1 MRRAATPRWKGQV
14 ALAVAVKSLSREA
27 ITVVGSPTWVRRCGL
42 SQVHRCWCGSACQGR
57 RASWIGSFV
66 GRLQEVMHTFMERVC
81 VKNRRPSPRRV
92 WLPAAT
98 RPTILHWES
107 CNDCC
112 TQKFGSHTRSQLFPK
127 MECFSD
133 LDVNLYKLWHLYL
146 TIYISQYT
154 YCLFNVHLVEVYAG
168 LLRYSGYAGLI
179 MLLSLVYAKI
189 RYVEDKKVH
198 LLQERMATRFTDV
211 ISGLSVS
218 WAPKP
223 ESSIVKLQNRQQCLR
238 YCWYAQPKLDGS
250 DFPTS
255 M

>member
-1 MRRAATPRWKGQV
+1 MELKPKED
-14 ALAVAVKSLSREA
+14 KDEDEE
-27 ITVVGSPTWVRRCGL
+27 GSDAKVEGTGPSVLVR
-42 SQVHRCWCGSACQGR
+42 
-57 RASWIGSFV
+57 
-66 GRLQEVMHTFMERVC
+66 ERVPGSEG
-81 VKNRRPSPRRV
+81 VLDRLFRRKV
-92 WLPAAT
+92 AGGDAHIHGAGL
-98 RPTILHWES
+98 RPEPKAFAEEGVVAGSYKS

-133 LDVNLYKLWHLYL
+133 LDVN
-146 TIYISQYT
+146 
-154 YCLFNVHLVEVYAG
+154 VHLVEVYAG
-168 LLRYSGYAGLI
+168 LLRYSRYAGLI

-189 RYVEDKKVH
+189 RYVEDKKGFCLRACGSVSSPTT
-198 LLQERMATRFTDV
+198 RMATRFTDV

-218 WAPKP
+218 WTPKP
-223 ESSIVKLQNRQQCLR
+223 ESSIVKLQNRQQRLR